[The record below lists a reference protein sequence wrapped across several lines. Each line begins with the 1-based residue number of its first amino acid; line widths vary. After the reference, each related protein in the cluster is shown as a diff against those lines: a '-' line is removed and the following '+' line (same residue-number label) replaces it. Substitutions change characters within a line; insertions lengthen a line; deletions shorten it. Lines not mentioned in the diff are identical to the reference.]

1 MWPEPCRCRSG
12 KHGPT
17 AKVALGIVAAV
28 RRNFVV
34 DTLASGAALG
44 GQAAPVDWFGLLLI
58 LVLNGCLGWFPS
70 MVGGTARAMVLPTI
84 TLAVSSMERITRLMR
99 SAVLDALRLDDV
111 RVVRSNGIRER
122 VVLYEHL
129 LRSAA
134 IPIVT
139 MIGFKSADCARCC
152 AGARGRGAP
161 RVGVLLARH
170 GTLAVNAVDQMLST
184 TGTSQSCSRRA
195 LRGRAVPLHQ
205 PADRPH

>member
-17 AKVALGIVAAV
+17 VKVALGIVAAV

-44 GQAAPVDWFGLLLI
+44 GQVAPVDWLGLLLI
-58 LVLNGCLGWFPS
+58 LVLNVCLGWFPS
-70 MVGGTARAMVLPTI
+70 MGGGTARAMVLPTV
-84 TLAVSSMERITRLMR
+84 TLPIYLVARITRRMR
-99 SAVLDALRLDDV
+99 SVVLDALRLDDV

-122 VVLYEHL
+122 VVLYEHV

-139 MIGFKSADCARCC
+139 MIGLQL
-152 AGARGRGAP
+152 GG
-161 RVGVLLARH
+161 L
-170 GTLAVNAVDQMLST
+170 
-184 TGTSQSCSRRA
+184 RA
-195 LRGRAVPLHQ
+195 LLRALGGAVLTEAVFSLLGMGRW
-205 PADRPH
+205 R